1 MAWRAMVRRSLAR
14 LCLAALAVMAV
25 IARPV
30 GAQDLAGAALIDALR
45 GGGYTLYFRHAA
57 TDWSQSDRVAA
68 DGDWTSCAP
77 ADMRQLSDAGRA
89 TARRLGVA
97 LRALEIPV
105 AKVLSSE
112 YCRAAETARLMA
124 LGPVRPTRD
133 IMNLRAAAYVGGRD
147 AAVARVR
154 RQLAKP
160 VPPGGNVVIVAHG
173 NLMRAATGA
182 YPGEAGSGV
191 FKSDPAS
198 ELGFVLVA
206 ELAAGDWLQLAA
218 QIVGD

>member
-1 MAWRAMVRRSLAR
+1 MAWRATIRRSLVR
-14 LCLAALAVMAV
+14 LCLAALAVVAIV
-25 IARPV
+25 ARPV

-77 ADMRQLSDAGRA
+77 AEMRQLSDAGRA
-89 TARRLGVA
+89 TARRLGAA

-105 AKVLSSE
+105 AEVLSSE
-112 YCRAAETARLMA
+112 YCRATETARLMA
-124 LGPVRPTRD
+124 LGLVRPTRD

-147 AAVARVR
+147 AAIARLR
-154 RQLAKP
+154 RALAKP
-160 VPPGGNVVIVAHG
+160 PPPGGNVVIVAHG

-191 FKSDPAS
+191 FRSDRAS

-206 ELAAGDWLQLAA
+206 ELAADDWLQLAA
-218 QIVGD
+218 QFAGD